1 MNAYIIVEG
10 DRTETAVYPKWLE
23 HVAPGLKRID
33 NARDITDDCYY
44 LFSACGIPSIF
55 SHVSNAVADIN
66 SINKASESKYDY
78 LIVCIDT
85 EEETREYIE
94 KRINEKLK
102 EDNRILESAELEIF
116 EQKVCMETWFLGNN
130 VVFKENPQDEDYLR
144 FIKHYNVG
152 INDPEEMGNIDY
164 DEFATNA
171 QFHHK
176 YLVKMF
182 RERNMRYSKS
192 NPQEVCSQMY
202 LSRLIE
208 RYQNTGHIS
217 SFGRWYE
224 FVTNKLANCK

>member
-23 HVAPGLKRID
+23 YTAPGLKRIN
-33 NARDITDDCYY
+33 NALDITDNCYY

-55 SHVSNAVADIN
+55 NHVSNAVADIN
-66 SINKASESKYDY
+66 SINNASNSKYDY

-102 EDNRILESAELEIF
+102 EDNRTLESAELVIL
-116 EQKVCMETWFLGNN
+116 EQKICMETWFLGNN
-130 VVFKENPQDEDYLR
+130 VIFKETPQDKDYLR
-144 FIKHYNVG
+144 FINHYNVG
-152 INDPEEMGNIDY
+152 TDDPEEMGNIDY
-164 DEFATNA
+164 NEFATNA
-171 QFHHK
+171 QFHYK

-192 NPQEVCSQMY
+192 HTQEVCSQKY
-202 LSRLIE
+202 LSRLVE

-224 FVTNKLANCK
+224 FVTKKLISKK